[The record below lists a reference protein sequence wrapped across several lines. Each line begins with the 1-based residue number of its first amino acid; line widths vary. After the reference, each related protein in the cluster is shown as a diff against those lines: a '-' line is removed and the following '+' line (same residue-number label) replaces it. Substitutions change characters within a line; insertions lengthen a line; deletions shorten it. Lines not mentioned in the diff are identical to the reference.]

1 LDNVELVAPVAREQ
15 LLAMYHRADVLFLHL
30 NDFEAFRR
38 VLPSNVFEYAATGK
52 PIWAGVAGYAADF
65 VSAEIAN
72 ASVFAPCD
80 INGAVAALG
89 RLSLEQMP
97 RPAFVERYA
106 RSRIMSAMAK
116 DVLALIEETN

>member
-1 LDNVELVAPVAREQ
+1 
-15 LLAMYHRADVLFLHL
+15 MYHQADVLFLHL

-38 VLPSNVFEYAATGK
+38 VLPSKVFEYAATGK

-72 ASVFAPCD
+72 AAVFAPCD
-80 INGAVAALG
+80 IDGAVAALG

-97 RPAFVERYA
+97 RPVFVERYA

-116 DVLALIEETN
+116 DVLELIEEAN